1 MEPYI
6 KLVAFERIVVEV
18 QVNIR
23 EDIEE
28 GEEEEE
34 RDTKVAVV
42 LNTRVKVVGLIV
54 DIKLED
60 DCSHLEDF
68 DEQET
73 QKLEVELLLEL

>member
-34 RDTKVAVV
+34 RDTKVPVV
-42 LNTRVKVVGLIV
+42 LNTRVKVVGLVV

-73 QKLEVELLLEL
+73 QKLEVDLLLEL